1 MEPLRIGVLGAAR
14 IAELAIVKPARATGD
29 RIVAVAARDRR
40 RAEAFA
46 AQHGVERVVDS
57 YSDVVSDPEVEVVY
71 NPLANSHKADVATAS
86 SLPGVGQGHQVGDS
100 QPGQF
105 GCTFVSD
112 TGDLLQRHID
122 LQAGDDGRPSPTC
135 HRTIENA
142 VAGKRHRLGV
152 RNRTPAEAD
161 QWRTAGRADG
171 HPNRDARSA

>member
-14 IAELAIVKPARATGD
+14 IAGSPSSNPPAPPGTASSPSPPVIDGAPRPLQPSTAWSVWSTPTPMWSAIPRSKSSTT
-29 RIVAVAARDRR
+29 
-40 RAEAFA
+40 
-46 AQHGVERVVDS
+46 
-57 YSDVVSDPEVEVVY
+57 
-71 NPLANSHKADVATAS
+71 LANSHKADVATAS

-100 QPGQF
+100 LPGQF

-122 LQAGDDGRPSPTC
+122 LQAGDNGRPSPLC